1 MITLQEVP
9 GAGERPGGSRVRI
22 ERADEGRETVLT
34 IPARSPSFVV
44 GMGAVVLAVN
54 LLAVLWMGMELFF
67 WGHSVGVMAQIAP
80 NSLPLPLLHWSL
92 PLLLGWVALEGLGA
106 AALLVLVQPGFVQE
120 RIVFAQDGVEW
131 RQQGGGR
138 HRTLS
143 VSRTDGPYFQLKR
156 DPQRLTASVLTLCGG
171 SHKIPV
177 AEHVTEAEREWLC
190 SVGNALLRE
199 AF

>member
-1 MITLQEVP
+1 MTTLQEVP
-9 GAGERPGGSRVRI
+9 GAGERPGGSRVRV
-22 ERADEGRETVLT
+22 ERADEGRETFLT
-34 IPARSPSFVV
+34 IPARSPSFIV

-92 PLLLGWVALEGLGA
+92 PLLLGWVGLEGLGA

-120 RIVFAQDGVEW
+120 CMTFTSEGVEW
-131 RQQGGGR
+131 RQTDGGR
-138 HRTLS
+138 SRTVS
-143 VSRTDGPYFQLKR
+143 VSRAASPRFQLKR
-156 DPQRLTASVLTLCGG
+156 DPQGLTASILTLCGG
-171 SHKIPV
+171 PHKLPV

-199 AF
+199 Q